1 MQLSIAPL
9 RMQLEDGTWLVA
21 VVDGGFLHVSSD
33 EGVTRA
39 DVLAAN
45 AELADQIDVAAA
57 RARLEEA
64 QARAAADD
72 ELAAAEV
79 AKAEARIVVAG

>member
-1 MQLSIAPL
+1 V
-9 RMQLEDGTWLVA
+9 VA
-21 VVDGGFLHVSSD
+21 DLIEVG
-33 EGVTRA
+33 
-39 DVLAAN
+39 
-45 AELADQIDVAAA
+45 AA

-64 QARAAADD
+64 KAHAAADD